1 MLRTFGAAALLS
13 IAGAAFA
20 QTAQPGS
27 TTPSVA
33 PSDTPSVAPSQT
45 PSVTPSET
53 SSVTT
58 SQTPVV
64 TPSAPAT
71 PATVPPL
78 HSPGMIPHSGPPAV
92 GGLSRCENLLGTDK
106 DRCQQ
111 QERAGITT
119 GAAGATAPRQ

>member
-1 MLRTFGAAALLS
+1 MLRMVSAAALLS

-27 TTPSVA
+27 TTPSVT
-33 PSDTPSVAPSQT
+33 PSDTPSVAPSDA
-45 PSVTPSET
+45 PSVTPSQ
-53 SSVTT
+53 S
-58 SQTPVV
+58 PVA
-64 TPSAPAT
+64 TPSAPAA

-111 QERAGITT
+111 QERAGITN
-119 GAAGATAPRQ
+119 GATGATAPRQ